1 MLFIRDSAR
10 TESSLECVGWRKSS
24 IFRWARRPG
33 QPQSTDTLGEH
44 ETISRIH
51 PSPSDVTKPS
61 PAASPGLD
69 KRRSTRLVQAMPIK
83 VHGVDALSESFTER
97 TTTVMVSCH
106 GCKYQSKH
114 YVPKGSRVT
123 LEIPRRDP
131 NLPVR
136 IVTGVV
142 IWVQRPSQALDL
154 LHIGLEFEV
163 PGNVWDTPSA
173 PEDWFPLPGERPYEE
188 EIVETLPVPVAA
200 PVAPVI
206 LTASWDAS
214 EILVMAG
221 RAEGHEEEV
230 ASALHEAKSEAQEGK
245 AAAAEAAIETLSL
258 VRPKQEPGLHE
269 TIEQIVKASVERLS
283 ESLAE
288 QARKAY
294 QATADQLDAKIK
306 QAVAEALVKVPV
318 KRVRRKAKP

>member
-1 MLFIRDSAR
+1 
-10 TESSLECVGWRKSS
+10 
-24 IFRWARRPG
+24 
-33 QPQSTDTLGEH
+33 
-44 ETISRIH
+44 
-51 PSPSDVTKPS
+51 VTNPS
-61 PAASPGLD
+61 PAANPGLD
-69 KRRSTRLVQAMPIK
+69 KRRSTRLVQAMPVK

-123 LEIPRRDP
+123 LEIPRRNP
-131 NLPVR
+131 NFPVR
-136 IVTGVV
+136 IVTGIV
-142 IWVQRPSQALDL
+142 IWVQRPSQAQDL

-173 PEDWFPLPGERPYEE
+173 PEDWFPLPGEQPYQE
-188 EIVETLPVPVAA
+188 EIVEPLPVPVAA
-200 PVAPVI
+200 PAAPVT

-230 ASALHEAKSEAQEGK
+230 ATALHEAKSAAREGK

-258 VRPKQEPGLHE
+258 IRAKPNAGLHE
-269 TIEQIVKASVERLS
+269 TIEQAVKSSIELLS
-283 ESLAE
+283 ASLAE
-288 QARKAY
+288 EVRKAY
-294 QATADQLDAKIK
+294 KATADQLDAKIQK
-306 QAVAEALVKVPV
+306 AVVEALQKVPV

>member
-1 MLFIRDSAR
+1 VA
-10 TESSLECVGWRKSS
+10 KS
-24 IFRWARRPG
+24 
-33 QPQSTDTLGEH
+33 
-44 ETISRIH
+44 
-51 PSPSDVTKPS
+51 S
-61 PAASPGLD
+61 PAANPGLD

-123 LEIPRRDP
+123 LEIPRRNP
-131 NLPVR
+131 NVPVR
-136 IVTGVV
+136 VVTGNV
-142 IWVQRPSQALDL
+142 IWVQRPSHAQDL

-173 PEDWFPLPGERPYEE
+173 PVDWFPLPGEQPYEE
-188 EIVETLPVPVAA
+188 EIVEPLPVPVAA
-200 PVAPVI
+200 PVAPVT

-230 ASALHEAKSEAQEGK
+230 ATALHEAKSAAQEGK

-258 VRPKQEPGLHE
+258 VRPKADPGLHE
-269 TIEQIVKASVERLS
+269 TIEQAVKASIDRLS
-283 ESLAE
+283 ASLAAE
-288 QARKAY
+288 ARKAY

-306 QAVAEALVKVPV
+306 QAVADAINKVPV
-318 KRVRRKAKP
+318 KRVRRGKAKP

>member
-1 MLFIRDSAR
+1 M
-10 TESSLECVGWRKSS
+10 
-24 IFRWARRPG
+24 
-33 QPQSTDTLGEH
+33 
-44 ETISRIH
+44 
-51 PSPSDVTKPS
+51 TKPS
-61 PAASPGLD
+61 PAANPGLD

-83 VHGVDALSESFTER
+83 VHGMDALSESFTER

-114 YVPKGSRVT
+114 YVPKGSHVT
-123 LEIPRRDP
+123 LEIPRRNP

-142 IWVQRPSQALDL
+142 IWVQRPSQAQDL

-163 PGNVWDTPSA
+163 PGNVWDTPAA
-173 PEDWFPLPGERPYEE
+173 PEDWFPLPGEQPYVE
-188 EIVETLPVPVAA
+188 EIVEPLPVPVAA
-200 PVAPVI
+200 PAAPVT

-230 ASALHEAKSEAQEGK
+230 AAALYEAKSAAQVGK
-245 AAAAEAAIETLSL
+245 AAAAEAAIETLSM
-258 VRPKQEPGLHE
+258 VRPKPDAGLHE
-269 TIEQIVKASVERLS
+269 TIEQIVKASIERLS
-283 ESLAE
+283 ASLAE

-294 QATADQLDAKIK
+294 QPTADQLDAKIK
-306 QAVAEALVKVPV
+306 QAVAEAMIKIPV
-318 KRVRRKAKP
+318 KRLRRSKAKP